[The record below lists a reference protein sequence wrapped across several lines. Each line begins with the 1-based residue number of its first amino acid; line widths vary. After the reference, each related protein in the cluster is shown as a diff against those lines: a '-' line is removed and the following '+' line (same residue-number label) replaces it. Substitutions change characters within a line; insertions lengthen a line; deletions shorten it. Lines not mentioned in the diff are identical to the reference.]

1 MLDVA
6 KRQKLEDIPRKGR
19 IESKHRTMKQLAQG
33 RVGEEEDEWWAESL
47 ESSFRRWEA
56 PKVYVGKWCHKMNV
70 SGVSSM
76 TGLSM

>member
-1 MLDVA
+1 
-6 KRQKLEDIPRKGR
+6 
-19 IESKHRTMKQLAQG
+19 MKQLAQG

-56 PKVYVGKWCHKMNV
+56 PKVYVGKWCCKMNV